1 MIVQIIGAFLAVVAF
16 SIMLEVPKRFLLAA
30 GIVGAVGWTAY
41 LSAVEIT
48 ENVVFSTFISAVV
61 IAFVCQFLARSYK
74 APVTVFL
81 IAGILPLVPGLG
93 MYYIVYYNITG
104 NRELSSFYFS
114 QTLQI
119 AGIIA
124 VAIFVVDSI
133 FRVLNKF
140 RK

>member
-1 MIVQIIGAFLAVVAF
+1 MMVQIIGAFVAVVAF

-41 LSAVEIT
+41 LSVAEVS
-48 ENVVFSTFISAVV
+48 ENVIFSTFISAAV
-61 IAFVCQFLARSYK
+61 IAFICQFLARFFK

-104 NRELSSFYFS
+104 DRELSSFYFS
-114 QTLQI
+114 QTLQT
-119 AGIIA
+119 AGMIA
-124 VAIFVVDSI
+124 VAIFVVDSV
-133 FRVLNKF
+133 FRVLNKL
-140 RK
+140 KK